1 MKVSKKEKT
10 REWLRITGIATE
22 CNDIKMKQK
31 MLDECPILSKRFSS
45 ATEKKLFA
53 LSSGSFRD
61 RISLVIRDSK
71 LKRLIEFDNLEIIC

>member
-45 ATEKKLFA
+45 ATEKNYLLFQVEV
-53 LSSGSFRD
+53 LET
-61 RISLVIRDSK
+61 
-71 LKRLIEFDNLEIIC
+71 EFH